1 MEIRAIMRGAEMTIR
16 SREGTNERAFF
27 GFFLFL
33 FFVVTNNVL
42 QVVTLEGLYLG
53 FTLLQVEQK
62 GKENETKWNGMIVLD
77 YLGLTP

>member
-1 MEIRAIMRGAEMTIR
+1 
-16 SREGTNERAFF
+16 
-27 GFFLFL
+27 
-33 FFVVTNNVL
+33 VVTNNVL